1 MAEEVKLGHGNLD
14 KGKPKAERVTESAFG
29 RLKDEI
35 QGNET
40 CVCVYTVLVSA
51 RKRSNDSMRAMLV
64 IDRLMVQNCSVMLA

>member
-40 CVCVYTVLVSA
+40 CVCIYCVGISSQ
-51 RKRSNDSMRAMLV
+51 KK
-64 IDRLMVQNCSVMLA
+64 Q